1 MSEYSFLT
9 KEQLT
14 NLVVFQQKGEGA
26 VITDFSILLGGAVGS
41 TSYLNCTLEKRIGRY
56 WTKSDYDSSNFY
68 VFNEYAE
75 FRPEYVD
82 DRSCGVRPTLP
93 LTYIGDLPKNGKET
107 VEFGYYPQT
116 VAGKELQEE
125 LEKAFNEEV
134 LEKTGNTYTTDAGT
148 KTMLMRHPPFKPQ
161 VHEEYEYKG
170 KRYIRVKANFDDLGD
185 SSEATTLSNGEN
197 YDNGDHVWVA
207 VEPVKWI
214 IDEQSQ
220 LLIAEKILFAG
231 VQFQD
236 VHKKTESVKE
246 TSNPEELLRKMIE
259 RKFRGIDFE
268 TSDIKGFMD
277 EYFSKDLE
285 QDIIKNKNI
294 EDDEEMK
301 TAQVSKYR
309 AEDANAFVQQGVSE
323 YDKIGAMNKKDLTQN
338 YSKNSVEGRSERDDR

>member
-1 MSEYSFLT
+1 
-9 KEQLT
+9 
-14 NLVVFQQKGEGA
+14 
-26 VITDFSILLGGAVGS
+26 
-41 TSYLNCTLEKRIGRY
+41 
-56 WTKSDYDSSNFY
+56 
-68 VFNEYAE
+68 
-75 FRPEYVD
+75 
-82 DRSCGVRPTLP
+82 
-93 LTYIGDLPKNGKET
+93 
-107 VEFGYYPQT
+107 
-116 VAGKELQEE
+116 
-125 LEKAFNEEV
+125 
-134 LEKTGNTYTTDAGT
+134 
-148 KTMLMRHPPFKPQ
+148 MLMRHPPFKPQ